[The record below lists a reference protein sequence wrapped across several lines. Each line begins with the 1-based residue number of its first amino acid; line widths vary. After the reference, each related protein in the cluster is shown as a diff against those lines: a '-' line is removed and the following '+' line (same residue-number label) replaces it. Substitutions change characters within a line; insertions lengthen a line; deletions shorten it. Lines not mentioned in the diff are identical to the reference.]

1 MRRHM
6 SKVGLIL
13 VVVGLCCGVWLSYD
27 GTRTSAPPQPAAA
40 DALRGSASPAP
51 SVTPSGPA
59 ALPDSPP
66 TRIRIPEIRVNAPIT
81 ETSLDSAHHLQVP
94 PLSHPNLAGWYR
106 GSASPGSIGNAVVL
120 GHVDTRRGPAVFYNL
135 GALHKGD
142 TIHIDRRD
150 HRTAVFS
157 IDAIQVFAK
166 DAFPSKTVYGD
177 TARPELRVI
186 TCGGGFSKSADEYL
200 GNVVVFAHFIG
211 AAPDGH

>member
-1 MRRHM
+1 
-6 SKVGLIL
+6 
-13 VVVGLCCGVWLSYD
+13 LSYD
-27 GTRTSAPPQPAAA
+27 GTRTSAPPQPTAA
-40 DALRGSASPAP
+40 DALHTSAEPAP
-51 SVTPSGPA
+51 AITRAGPA
-59 ALPDSPP
+59 SLPDSPP

-81 ETSLDSAHHLQVP
+81 ETSLDASRHLQVP
-94 PLSHPNLAGWYR
+94 PIGDANLAGWYD
-106 GSASPGSIGNAVVL
+106 GSATPGSIGNAIVL
-120 GHVDTRRGPAVFYNL
+120 GHVDTQHGPAVFYNL
-135 GALHKGD
+135 GVLRKGD

-150 HRTAVFS
+150 HHTAVFS